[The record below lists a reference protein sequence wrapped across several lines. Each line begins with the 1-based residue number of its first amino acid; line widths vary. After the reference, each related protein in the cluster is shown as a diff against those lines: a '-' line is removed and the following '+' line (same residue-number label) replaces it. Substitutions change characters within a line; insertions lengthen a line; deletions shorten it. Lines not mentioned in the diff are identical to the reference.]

1 MENPSNFTAG
11 GNQTT
16 AGVAPIATFTS
27 PIVMFAGSH
36 TDHGLLPQHWG
47 WIMDVAGEHRAHC
60 EKAGTPLTPLIR
72 TVELPGST
80 PDVDNA
86 LYGPACGDAPVTDAE
101 VTLERRGDRP
111 WADRLVARPKRPSRL
126 LTIIAVPEFRDVP
139 EKGKRL
145 VCFTAYGGPQAPQ
158 HPDDP
163 GNRDPEGARKFWA
176 EHALAR

>member
-1 MENPSNFTAG
+1 MMSTIVSNNSGNPAG
-11 GNQTT
+11 ASPND
-16 AGVAPIATFTS
+16 AKFIA
-27 PIVMFAGSH
+27 PIVMFAGTH
-36 TDHGLLPQHWG
+36 TDHGLIQQHWG
-47 WIMDVAGEHRAHC
+47 FVLDVAGMHVEAC
-60 EKAGTPLTPLIR
+60 GSELKPLIR
-72 TVELPGST
+72 TVELPSGC
-80 PDVDNA
+80 PDVENA

-111 WADRLVARPKRPSRL
+111 WADRLVDRPRRPSRL

-158 HPDDP
+158 HPEDP
-163 GNRDPEGARKFWA
+163 SNRDPEGARKFWA